1 VIQTAFESDFLDCMP
16 HSIVVNAFSSI
27 DSFGQVTH
35 STDSTT
41 YAGLFQQDQKLIR
54 DLDGQEKVS
63 NASAIISSSGATISP
78 DDLITLPDG
87 TVRKI
92 IAIAT
97 LYDEEGQHHTEIMF
111 G

>member
-1 VIQTAFESDFLDCMP
+1 MTFESEYLDCMP

-27 DSFGQVTH
+27 DAYGKTAH
-35 STDSTT
+35 STAGTT
-41 YAGLFQQDQKLIR
+41 YSGLFQQDQKLVR
-54 DLDGQEKVS
+54 ALDGEEKVS
-63 NASAIISSSGATISP
+63 HASAIISSSGATINP
-78 DDLITLPDG
+78 DDKITLPDG